1 MTSVRQQQQD
11 EKMDD
16 AYGIN
21 MSGDQELQEET
32 KQLEQ
37 NLNMLAINQP
47 KSSKMNH
54 GKVSG

>member
-1 MTSVRQQQQD
+1 
-11 EKMDD
+11 MDD

-21 MSGDQELQEET
+21 ISGDQELQEET